1 MAGSTIGF
9 DTSGVKI
16 HPSLLQ
22 LYHRHQRG
30 VNQGLRRGLHQESKV
45 QVKNTL
51 RLIDKSILTKKK
63 SS

>member
-22 LYHRHQRG
+22 QYYKHQQG
-30 VNQGLRRGLHQESKV
+30 INQGLRRGLHQESKQSNRQSLKV
-45 QVKNTL
+45 PVKN
-51 RLIDKSILTKKK
+51 TKKK
-63 SS
+63 ST

>member
-9 DTSGVKI
+9 DTSGVNI

-30 VNQGLRRGLHQESKV
+30 VNQGLRRGLHTESKV
-45 QVKNTL
+45 PVKN
-51 RLIDKSILTKKK
+51 TKKK

>member
-30 VNQGLRRGLHQESKV
+30 VNQGLRRGLHTESNQSKV
-45 QVKNTL
+45 PVKN
-51 RLIDKSILTKKK
+51 TKKK

>member
-22 LYHRHQRG
+22 EYHKHQRG
-30 VNQGLRRGLHQESKV
+30 VNQGLKQGLHQTEGRLRQRTIHKS
-45 QVKNTL
+45 QVKKTKN
-51 RLIDKSILTKKK
+51 KST
-63 SS
+63 

>member
-16 HPSLLQ
+16 HPNLLQ
-22 LYHRHQRG
+22 EYHRHQRG
-30 VNQGLRRGLHQESKV
+30 VNQGLRRGLHTENQSKV
-45 QVKNTL
+45 QVKNT
-51 RLIDKSILTKKK
+51 KKK